1 MLDEEYVGGHQYKHK
16 MTEAHIA
23 KFHSLYE
30 ATGPDK
36 CWVWQGAYTSY
47 GHPRMT
53 LSLDGRGS
61 SHQYGAQRLAYDL
74 AFGIPAKGRVAF
86 CKENVG
92 CVNPAHLTY
101 VPVGTPPQIEELTA
115 QEEARIEQFRADLNA
130 WMSHHYRVRQRR
142 FLANMRKQNAK
153 ELQGI
158 SGQ

>member
-30 ATGPDK
+30 ATGP
-36 CWVWQGAYTSY
+36 
-47 GHPRMT
+47 
-53 LSLDGRGS
+53 
-61 SHQYGAQRLAYDL
+61 GAQRLAYDL

-142 FLANMRKQNAK
+142 FLANVRKQNGK